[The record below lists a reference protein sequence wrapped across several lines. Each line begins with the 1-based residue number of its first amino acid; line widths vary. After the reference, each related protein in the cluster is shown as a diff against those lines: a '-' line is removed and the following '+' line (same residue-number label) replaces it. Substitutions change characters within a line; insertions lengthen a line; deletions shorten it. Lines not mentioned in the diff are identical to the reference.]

1 MNKFDK
7 ILAID
12 KDCI

>member
-7 ILAID
+7 ILAFLG
-12 KDCI
+12 K